1 MKHLLSILM
10 IFSSIVLFS
19 QSNEK
24 INQLDSNNRKQ
35 GYWIVRNIDNSY
47 PKYSDNQKIEEGNY
61 KDSWKVGLWKSY
73 YPNGKPKSEIHYDM
87 GRPMGKYKLYYENGQ
102 LEEAGNWKRTK
113 NTGDFK
119 RYYPNG
125 KLMQDFSF
133 TEAGLRTGEQKYYYS
148 NGNLRLQG
156 NWENGKESG
165 LITEYYENGD
175 ISSKKQF
182 SNGELNKNNIQVFAP
197 KQSMPE
203 KSEDTGKKIVVKV
216 NEKEKPNQGG
226 FDGTGYKKLYNSD
239 KQIAK
244 EGYFEDYRLM
254 NGRFYRYNED
264 GILIQILV
272 FKNGQYI
279 GDGILAD
286 EEQ

>member
-10 IFSSIVLFS
+10 IFSSIVLFA

-24 INQLDSNNRKQ
+24 INQLDSNNKRQ
-35 GYWIVRNIDNSY
+35 GYWIVRNIDNSQPGY
-47 PKYSDNQKIEEGNY
+47 KENQIIEEGNY
-61 KDSWKVGLWKSY
+61 ENSWKVGLWKSY
-73 YPNGKPKSEIHYDM
+73 YPNGKLKSEIHYEM
-87 GRPMGKYKLYYENGQ
+87 GRPMGRYKLYYENGQ

-113 NTGDFK
+113 NTGEFK

-125 KLMQDFSF
+125 NLMQDFSF
-133 TEAGLRTGEQKYYYS
+133 TEAGLRTGEQNYYYS

-175 ISSKKQF
+175 ISSKKYF
-182 SNGELNKNNIQVFAP
+182 SNGELNKNNIQIFAP
-197 KQSMPE
+197 KQNQAE
-203 KSEDTGKKIVVKV
+203 QTEDKGKNMVVKV
-216 NEKEKPNQGG
+216 DKEEEPNQGG
-226 FDGTGYKKLYNSD
+226 FDGTGFKKLYNRD

-254 NGRFYRYNED
+254 DGRFYRYNEN

-272 FKNGQYI
+272 FKDGHYI